1 MKKPESSEYN
11 PYFQKYIDL
20 VPENDFIAELKK
32 NKTDTIRL
40 FNSVPFEKHDYRYA
54 EKKWTIKELLMHI
67 IDTER
72 VFSYRT
78 LVCVRGDHK
87 TSLYSMDEDLY
98 AANVNLSHRTM
109 ESLLQE
115 FESVRNSVTFLFEY
129 LTPNQYTFLADAITH
144 PISARALGYI
154 LIGHVIHHN
163 NVLKERYLQ
172 SNY

>member
-1 MKKPESSEYN
+1 
-11 PYFQKYIDL
+11 
-20 VPENDFIAELKK
+20 
-32 NKTDTIRL
+32 
-40 FNSVPFEKHDYRYA
+40 
-54 EKKWTIKELLMHI
+54 
-67 IDTER
+67 
-72 VFSYRT
+72 
-78 LVCVRGDHK
+78 
-87 TSLYSMDEDLY
+87 MDEDLY
-98 AANVNLSHRTM
+98 AANVNLSDRTM

-129 LTPNQYTFLADAITH
+129 LTPNQYAFLADAITH